1 MGGENGSRRTSIYL
15 KIHYF
20 TGRIYMTINDRILP
34 ELRQAYSQFPGFRL
48 DEDLEWSRRLLAQ
61 SPLEESELVFTT
73 NRTIPRGDGGEMLV
87 KIYEPVKRSNDKLP
101 AMLWIHGGGFVMGH
115 PDMDDLLCE
124 RFVQTANCVV
134 VSVDYR
140 LAPEHPY
147 PAAIEDCYAGLVW
160 MTAEAPSLGIDV
172 KRVAIAG
179 ASGGGGLTAAL
190 ALMARDK
197 GGPSIIFQMP
207 LYPMLDNRN
216 ETPSS
221 YEITDAHATWSRS
234 NNLTAWRM
242 YLGEEK
248 DTNELSPYAVPSRA
262 DNLAGLP
269 PTYTCIG
276 QLDLFRDETF
286 DYVTRLAQ
294 AGVDVEINLYP
305 GSFHCFEVFV
315 PEAEVSQRASQNYLD
330 AMARALHP

>member
-1 MGGENGSRRTSIYL
+1 
-15 KIHYF
+15 
-20 TGRIYMTINDRILP
+20 MTINNRLLP

-48 DEDLEWSRRLLAQ
+48 EEDLAWSRSLLVQ
-61 SPLEESELVFTT
+61 PPLEKSQLVHTT
-73 NRTIPRGDGGEMLV
+73 NCMIPRGDGGEMLV
-87 KIYEPVKRSNDKLP
+87 KIYEPIERNRDKLP

-294 AGVDVEINLYP
+294 AGVDVEMNLYP

>member
-1 MGGENGSRRTSIYL
+1 
-15 KIHYF
+15 
-20 TGRIYMTINDRILP
+20 MTINDRILP

-48 DEDLEWSRRLLAQ
+48 DEDLEWSRRLLVQ
-61 SPLEESELVFTT
+61 SPLEESELVVTT

-87 KIYEPVKRSNDKLP
+87 KIYEPVKRNHDKLP

-160 MTAEAPSLGIDV
+160 MTTEAPTLGIDS

-216 ETPSS
+216 ETTSS
-221 YEITDAHATWSRS
+221 YEITDSHATWSRT

-242 YLGEEK
+242 YLGEEQ
-248 DTNELSPYAVPSRA
+248 DTHELSPYAVPSRA

-276 QLDLFRDETF
+276 QLDLFRDETL

-294 AGVDVEINLYP
+294 AGVNVEMNLYP

-315 PEAEVSQRASQNYLD
+315 PDAEISLRASQNYLD
-330 AMARALHP
+330 AMARALNGR

>member
-1 MGGENGSRRTSIYL
+1 
-15 KIHYF
+15 
-20 TGRIYMTINDRILP
+20 MTINNRVLP

-48 DEDLEWSRRLLAQ
+48 QEDLAWSRSLLVQ
-61 SPLEESELVFTT
+61 PPLEKSKLVHTT
-73 NRTIPRGDGGEMLV
+73 NCMIPRGDGGEMLV
-87 KIYEPVKRSNDKLP
+87 KIYEPIERNRDKLP

>member
-1 MGGENGSRRTSIYL
+1 
-15 KIHYF
+15 
-20 TGRIYMTINDRILP
+20 MTINDRILP

-315 PEAEVSQRASQNYLD
+315 PEAEVSQRASQNHLD

>member
-1 MGGENGSRRTSIYL
+1 
-15 KIHYF
+15 
-20 TGRIYMTINDRILP
+20 MTINNRVLP

-48 DEDLEWSRRLLAQ
+48 EEDLAWSRSLLVQ
-61 SPLEESELVFTT
+61 PPLEKSQLVHTT
-73 NRTIPRGDGGEMLV
+73 NCMIPRGDGGEMLV
-87 KIYEPVKRSNDKLP
+87 KIYEPIERNRDKLP

-197 GGPSIIFQMP
+197 DGPSIIFQMP

-221 YEITDAHATWSRS
+221 
-234 NNLTAWRM
+234 
-242 YLGEEK
+242 
-248 DTNELSPYAVPSRA
+248 
-262 DNLAGLP
+262 
-269 PTYTCIG
+269 
-276 QLDLFRDETF
+276 
-286 DYVTRLAQ
+286 
-294 AGVDVEINLYP
+294 
-305 GSFHCFEVFV
+305 
-315 PEAEVSQRASQNYLD
+315 
-330 AMARALHP
+330 

>member
-1 MGGENGSRRTSIYL
+1 
-15 KIHYF
+15 
-20 TGRIYMTINDRILP
+20 MTINNRVLP

-48 DEDLEWSRRLLAQ
+48 QEDLAWSRSLLVQ
-61 SPLEESELVFTT
+61 PPLEKSKLVHTT
-73 NRTIPRGDGGEMLV
+73 NCMIPRGDGGEMLV

>member
-1 MGGENGSRRTSIYL
+1 
-15 KIHYF
+15 
-20 TGRIYMTINDRILP
+20 MTINNRVLP

-48 DEDLEWSRRLLAQ
+48 QEDLAWSRSLLVQ
-61 SPLEESELVFTT
+61 PPLEKSTLVHTT
-73 NRTIPRGDGGEMLV
+73 NCMIPRGDGGEMLV
-87 KIYEPVKRSNDKLP
+87 KIYEPIERNRDKLP

-221 YEITDAHATWSRS
+221 YEITDVHATWSRS

-294 AGVDVEINLYP
+294 AGVDVEMNLYP

>member
-1 MGGENGSRRTSIYL
+1 
-15 KIHYF
+15 
-20 TGRIYMTINDRILP
+20 MTINNRVLP

-48 DEDLEWSRRLLAQ
+48 QEDLAWSRSLLVQ
-61 SPLEESELVFTT
+61 PPLEKSKLVHTT
-73 NRTIPRGDGGEMLV
+73 NCMIPRGDGGEMLV
-87 KIYEPVKRSNDKLP
+87 KIYEPIERNRDKLP

-294 AGVDVEINLYP
+294 AGVDVEMNLYP

>member
-1 MGGENGSRRTSIYL
+1 
-15 KIHYF
+15 
-20 TGRIYMTINDRILP
+20 MTINDRILP

-48 DEDLEWSRRLLAQ
+48 DENLEWSRRLLAQ
-61 SPLEESELVFTT
+61 SPLEESELVLTT

-87 KIYEPVKRSNDKLP
+87 KIYEPVKRSHDKLP

-160 MTAEAPSLGIDV
+160 MTAEAPLLGIDV

-216 ETPSS
+216 TTPSS
-221 YEITDAHATWSRS
+221 YEITENHATWNRT
-234 NNLTAWRM
+234 NNITAWNM
-242 YLGEEK
+242 YLGEK
-248 DTNELSPYAVPSRA
+248 KNDNELSPYAVPSRA
-262 DNLAGLP
+262 DNLVGLP
-269 PTYTCIG
+269 PMYTCVG
-276 QLDLFRDETF
+276 QLDLFRDETIN
-286 DYVTRLAQ
+286 YVTQLAQ
-294 AGVDVEINLYP
+294 AGVDVEFHLYP
-305 GSFHCFEVFV
+305 GCFHCFEVFV

>member
-1 MGGENGSRRTSIYL
+1 
-15 KIHYF
+15 
-20 TGRIYMTINDRILP
+20 MTINNRVLP

-48 DEDLEWSRRLLAQ
+48 QEDLVWSRSLLVQ
-61 SPLEESELVFTT
+61 PPLEKSKLVHTT
-73 NRTIPRGDGGEMLV
+73 NCMIPRGDGGEMLV
-87 KIYEPVKRSNDKLP
+87 KIYEPIERNRDKLP

-134 VSVDYR
+134 VSIDYR

-221 YEITDAHATWSRS
+221 YEITDAQATWSRS

-294 AGVDVEINLYP
+294 AGVDVEMNLYP

>member
-1 MGGENGSRRTSIYL
+1 
-15 KIHYF
+15 
-20 TGRIYMTINDRILP
+20 MTIIERILP

-61 SPLEESELVFTT
+61 LPLEESELVLIT
-73 NRTIPRGDGGEMLV
+73 NRTILRGDGGEMLV
-87 KIYEPVKRSNDKLP
+87 KIYEPVKRNHDKLP
-101 AMLWIHGGGFVMGH
+101 AMFWIHGGGFVMGH

-160 MTAEAPSLGIDV
+160 MTTEAPKLGIDS

-197 GGPSIIFQMP
+197 GGPAIIFQMP

-216 ETPSS
+216 KTPSS
-221 YEITDAHATWSRS
+221 YEITDSHATWNRT

-242 YLGEEK
+242 YLGEEQ
-248 DTNELSPYAVPSRA
+248 DTHELSPYAVPSRA

-276 QLDLFRDETF
+276 QLDLFRDETL
-286 DYVTRLAQ
+286 DYVARLAQ
-294 AGVDVEINLYP
+294 AGVAVEMNLYP

>member
-1 MGGENGSRRTSIYL
+1 
-15 KIHYF
+15 
-20 TGRIYMTINDRILP
+20 MTINNRVLP
-34 ELRQAYSQFPGFRL
+34 ELRQAYSQFPDFRL
-48 DEDLEWSRRLLAQ
+48 EEDLAWSRSLLVQ
-61 SPLEESELVFTT
+61 PPLEKSKLVHTT
-73 NRTIPRGDGGEMLV
+73 NCMIPRGDGGEMLV
-87 KIYEPVKRSNDKLP
+87 KIYEPIERNRDKLP

-294 AGVDVEINLYP
+294 AGVDVEMNLYP

>member
-1 MGGENGSRRTSIYL
+1 
-15 KIHYF
+15 
-20 TGRIYMTINDRILP
+20 MTINNRVLP

-48 DEDLEWSRRLLAQ
+48 QEDLAWSRSLLVQ
-61 SPLEESELVFTT
+61 PPLEKSKLVHTT
-73 NRTIPRGDGGEMLV
+73 NCMIPRGDGGEMLV
-87 KIYEPVKRSNDKLP
+87 KIYEPIERNRDKLP

-276 QLDLFRDETF
+276 QLDLFRDEAF

-294 AGVDVEINLYP
+294 AGVDVEMNLYP